1 MRPGIFKSQTTPS
14 VIAER
19 TTIAPTVP
27 QRIALRCKCEG
38 KLRAANAMTI
48 ALSPAS
54 TKSIKMIAA
63 RADHQGIENISML
76 AFPQSER
83 D

>member
-1 MRPGIFKSQTTPS
+1 
-14 VIAER
+14 
-19 TTIAPTVP
+19 
-27 QRIALRCKCEG
+27 
-38 KLRAANAMTI
+38 MTI

-63 RADHQGIENISML
+63 RADHQGIVNISML
-76 AFPQSER
+76 AFPTRER